1 MKQKSVEQTAELTED
16 KKKKL
21 VEKYDS
27 ESRFRNLNI
36 PWMIRLVTFLS
47 VGLALFHLI
56 TSFTG
61 PLVTLKHRALHTGV
75 ILALVFLLYPSR
87 KKAPQRRASIIDI
100 LMALLSFATII
111 YIFVDY
117 LGIVNRA
124 GLPNLNDLLFSILS
138 VILVLEGGRR
148 VVGNGLTIL
157 SALFLLYAYFGPYLP
172 RIIAHRGY
180 SIEDIATYMYLT
192 TEGIFGTAIGVSATY
207 IFLFVLFGAFL
218 NRTGMGQLFNDA
230 AMSISGHTSGG
241 PAKVAVISSGFLG
254 SINGSAIANVVTT
267 GSFTIPLMKRTGYS
281 KNFSGAVE
289 AAASVGGQ
297 VLPPVMGATAFIMAE
312 TLGMPYAE
320 IALAAILPGVLY
332 YMGVIT
338 VVHLRA
344 KKRGLKGLSREEL
357 PKMKQVLKERGHLLI
372 PLAIL
377 IYMLFGGF
385 TPIYAAAWAII
396 STVVI
401 AAFRVK
407 TRLNIKKIIGALEE
421 GTRSALGV
429 AMACAM
435 VGIIVGVASLTGF
448 GLKMT
453 TAILILGNHTLILT
467 LFFTMIASII
477 LGMGMPSIPTYI
489 ITSSMAAPALIQFG
503 VEPFVSH
510 MFVFYFGILA
520 NLTPPVAL
528 AAFAGAGISRGDP
541 NRTGFISLKLA
552 AAGILVPYIFVYS
565 PELLMQ
571 GTSVVGIIWVAVTA
585 AIGIIALGA
594 GLEGYL
600 MGNMYW
606 LLRILSIGGAVTLVI
621 PGLITD
627 VVGIGLLIIVVI
639 AQLFNKKR
647 KVLIK
652 DNTSDYKLS

>member
-1 MKQKSVEQTAELTED
+1 MNDTAKEIDQLSED
-16 KKKKL
+16 EKRKL

-36 PWMIRLVTFLS
+36 PWMASLVTIIS

-61 PLVTLKHRALHTGV
+61 PLVTLQHRALHTGV
-75 ILALVFLLYPSR
+75 ILVLVFLLYPSR
-87 KKAPQRRASIIDI
+87 KNAPQRRASVVDF
-100 LMALLSFATII
+100 LLAMASSATII

-117 LGIVNRA
+117 TGIVNRA
-124 GLPNLNDLLFSILS
+124 GLPNESDIIFSLLL
-138 VILVLEGGRR
+138 VIFVLEGGRR
-148 VVGNGLTIL
+148 VVGNGLTVL
-157 SALFLLYAYFGPYLP
+157 CTLFLLYAYFGPYLP
-172 RIIAHRGY
+172 DIIAHRGY
-180 SIEDIATYMYLT
+180 QIGDIVTYMYLT

-230 AMSISGHTSGG
+230 AMAISGHTSGG

-297 VLPPVMGATAFIMAE
+297 ILPPVMGATAFIMAE
-312 TLGMPYAE
+312 TLGMPYSQ
-320 IALAAILPGVLY
+320 IALAAIIPGVLY
-332 YMGVIT
+332 YLGVLT

-344 KKRGLKGLSREEL
+344 KRRGLKGLTRDQL
-357 PKMKQVLKERGHLLI
+357 PKMKKVMKERGHLLI
-372 PLAIL
+372 PLIIL
-377 IYMLFGGF
+377 IYMLFGGY

-396 STVVI
+396 STIVI
-401 AAFRVK
+401 SLFRRATRMSFKGLIQAF
-407 TRLNIKKIIGALEE
+407 EE

-429 AMACAM
+429 GMACAM

-453 TAILILGNHTLILT
+453 TAILVLGNDMLFLT
-467 LFFTMIASII
+467 LFFTMLASII
-477 LGMGMPSIPTYI
+477 LGMGLPSIPTYI
-489 ITSSMAAPALIQFG
+489 ITSSMAAPALVQYG

-528 AAFAGAGISRGDP
+528 AAFAGAGISGGEP

-571 GTSVVGIIWVAVTA
+571 GTDFVSTIWIAITA
-585 AIGIIALGA
+585 AIGIIALGSA
-594 GLEGYL
+594 LEGYL
-600 MGNMYW
+600 LENINW
-606 LLRILSIGGAVTLVI
+606 LLRIVAALGAITLVV
-621 PGLITD
+621 PGVWTD
-627 VVGIGLLIIVVI
+627 IIGFSLLVIVFI
-639 AQLFNKKR
+639 AQLLKR
-647 KVLIK
+647 RGKESVP
-652 DNTSDYKLS
+652 TSIAK

>member
-1 MKQKSVEQTAELTED
+1 MSEAVKPIEELSTEEQ
-16 KKKKL
+16 KKL
-21 VEKYDS
+21 IEKYDA
-27 ESRFRNLNI
+27 ESRFRNFNI
-36 PWMIRLVTFLS
+36 PWMVRLVTLIA

-75 ILALVFLLYPSR
+75 ILILVFLLYPSR
-87 KKAPQRRASIIDI
+87 KKAPQQRASVVDFMLAI
-100 LMALLSFATII
+100 LSIATIA
-111 YIFVDY
+111 YIFIDY
-117 LGIVNRA
+117 MGIVNRA
-124 GLPNLNDLLFSILS
+124 GLPSTSDFIFSLLI

-148 VVGNGLTIL
+148 VVGIGLTVL

-180 SIEDIATYMYLT
+180 SLEDITTYMYLT

-218 NRTGMGQLFNDA
+218 NRTGLGQLFNDT
-230 AMSISGHTSGG
+230 AMAISGHTAGG
-241 PAKVAVISSGFLG
+241 PAKVSVISSGFLG

-281 KNFSGAVE
+281 KDFSGAVE

-312 TLGMPYAE
+312 TLGMKYSE
-320 IALAAILPGVLY
+320 IALAAILPGLLY

-344 KKRGLKGLSREEL
+344 KKRGLRGLTREEL
-357 PKMKQVLKERGHLLI
+357 PNIWEVMKERGHLLI
-372 PLAIL
+372 PLIVL
-377 IYMLFGGF
+377 IYLLFSGK
-385 TPIYAAAWAII
+385 TPIFAAAWSIVI
-396 STVVI
+396 TVLV
-401 AAFRVK
+401 ALLRKK
-407 TRLNIKKIIGALEE
+407 TRLSIKGIIGALED
-421 GTRSALGV
+421 GTRSAVGV

-453 TAILILGNHTLILT
+453 TAILILGQDTLILT
-467 LFFTMIASII
+467 LFFTMVASII
-477 LGMGMPSIPTYI
+477 LGMGLPSIPTYI
-489 ITSSMAAPALIQFG
+489 ITSSMAAPALVQFG
-503 VEPFVSH
+503 IEPFVSH

-528 AAFAGAGISRGDP
+528 AAFAGAGISGGDP

-552 AAGILVPYIFVYS
+552 AVGVLVPYIFVYS

-571 GTSVVGIIWVAVTA
+571 GTNGWEIAWVATTA

-594 GLEGYL
+594 GLEGYF
-600 MGNMYW
+600 MVNMNW
-606 LLRILSIGGAVTLVI
+606 LLRITSVLAAVTLVI
-621 PGLITD
+621 PGTLTD
-627 VVGIGLLIIVVI
+627 VIGLGLLALVVVVQFL
-639 AQLFNKKR
+639 ASKR
-647 KVLIK
+647 EK
-652 DNTSDYKLS
+652 KLSLKS